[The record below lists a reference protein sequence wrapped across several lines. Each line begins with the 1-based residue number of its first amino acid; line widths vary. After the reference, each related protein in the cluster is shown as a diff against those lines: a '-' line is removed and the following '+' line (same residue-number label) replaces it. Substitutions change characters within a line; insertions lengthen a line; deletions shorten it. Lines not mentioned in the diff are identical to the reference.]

1 MCGERRAGESEE
13 DWDRRRGF
21 CFVCGGVPVLNDRVC
36 TTRSFTEFHLHVCL
50 QPTVAN
56 VLLQLELPVPPRS
69 CVPARTSRRGVSRPS
84 GAEGV
89 RAQLRAAQLKT
100 FRAPER

>member
-56 VLLQLELPVPPRS
+56 VLLQLDLELPRCHLAAACQLGPRDG
-69 CVPARTSRRGVSRPS
+69 VFLGRAERRG
-84 GAEGV
+84 
-89 RAQLRAAQLKT
+89 
-100 FRAPER
+100 